1 MNLSNAAPELPDEWK
16 ELYQQAILEPEYV
29 RLSERISKAR
39 TAIVHRILRSSS
51 NEENDKLKR
60 ALRTLQILGEVI
72 LRRTVDPQLNRDY
85 TTKPIQNRTAMNKK
99 SADTLS
105 AGLGGAS
112 LCGSIEHAL
121 NDAIGLGAVGTTT
134 KNARCPCRLQLP
146 QL

>member
-1 MNLSNAAPELPDEWK
+1 VNLSNAAPELPDEWK

-60 ALRTLQILGEVI
+60 ALRTLQILEEVI

-85 TTKPIQNRTAMNKK
+85 KAKPIQNRTTMKK
-99 SADTLS
+99 N
-105 AGLGGAS
+105 G
-112 LCGSIEHAL
+112 
-121 NDAIGLGAVGTTT
+121 
-134 KNARCPCRLQLP
+134 
-146 QL
+146 